1 MTSQAQATSNRE
13 NAQAST
19 GPVTDAGKSASSQNA
34 RTHGLSSGFS
44 ILADEDPDN
53 FDSLIERIAVEMQPS
68 TEHEGLLVGLMA
80 QARWKLGRIQNIEA
94 DLLDRCI
101 AGEPVSAQLALIMRY
116 AAAAERTYYK
126 AHSEFIKS
134 RSQQAN
140 EHQTQFNRAIANYV
154 NAPPGQAKA
163 FTQPVQTPEF
173 KTAAPDLGSFRKT
186 GNPDKTVE
194 QVAQPAAAC

>member
-1 MTSQAQATSNRE
+1 MSSQAQAASNRE

-34 RTHGLSSGFS
+34 PTHGLSSGFS

-53 FDSLIERIAVEMQPS
+53 FESLVERIIIEMQPS
-68 TEHEGLLVGLMA
+68 TEHEGLLVGFMA

-116 AAAAERTYYK
+116 AAAAERSYYK
-126 AHSEFIKS
+126 AHAEFMKS
-134 RSQQAN
+134 RSQQTNHEQA
-140 EHQTQFNRAIANYV
+140 ELNRAIENYV

-163 FTQPVQTPEF
+163 ATLKFTQPVQTPEF
-173 KTAAPDLGSFRKT
+173 KTAAPDLASFRKT
-186 GNPDKTVE
+186 GNTDK
-194 QVAQPAAAC
+194 ASGKDPG

>member
-1 MTSQAQATSNRE
+1 MSSQAQATSNRE

-53 FDSLIERIAVEMQPS
+53 FDSLTERIAVEMQPS
-68 TEHEGLLVGLMA
+68 SEHEGLLVGLMA

-94 DLLDRCI
+94 ALLDRTI
-101 AGEPVSAQLALIMRY
+101 AGELVSAQLALIMRY
-116 AAAAERTYYK
+116 AAAAERSYYK
-126 AHSEFIKS
+126 AHAEFMKS
-134 RSQQAN
+134 RSQQTN
-140 EHQTQFNRAIANYV
+140 HQQSELNRAIENYV

-163 FTQPVQTPEF
+163 ATLKFTQPLHTQES
-173 KTAAPDLGSFRKT
+173 KAPATESASFRKT
-186 GNPDKTVE
+186 
-194 QVAQPAAAC
+194 ACSQPAAG